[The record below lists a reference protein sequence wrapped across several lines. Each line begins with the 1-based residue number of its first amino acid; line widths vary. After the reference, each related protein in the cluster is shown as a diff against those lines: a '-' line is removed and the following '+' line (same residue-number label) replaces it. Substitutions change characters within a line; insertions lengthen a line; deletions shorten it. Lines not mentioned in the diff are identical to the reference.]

1 MRSTSST
8 LAAAFTGLAT
18 LLSTSV
24 SAQQGS
30 APAAV
35 SSGTGVSSPDCLC
48 GYLDNTNQAIWTD
61 RTITYFNES
70 GAASDVVFQP
80 EKAPSF
86 QGILTAGDT
95 GDGPQAW
102 AAGQQTDPWED
113 AFGATWLA
121 GTKYN
126 NTFLPTNSTDGLAL
140 AVPPGD
146 RQNRI
151 SYGAVLISRRRD
163 IRYGSFRA
171 SIEPP
176 TPGQGGTLIQMAV
189 WYNQSQDVLTNI
201 VTTDAA
207 NTAILQ
213 WDYSATG
220 RDSNA
225 LNMNLTSGG
234 GIGFQTREHR
244 IDWLPESITWTNNAP
259 NTIPYQQ
266 VFNDRNIFIPS
277 VGMPF
282 SLKHYSNG
290 DSRLM
295 EGPPL
300 YHTPTAYIKY
310 VRLFYNSS
318 RPERVQEFE
327 MQCANAGGVEV
338 VGRCDVDNFQVRGST
353 EFDFEATQKQI
364 PPSPHYHAPM
374 YSKIATAVSAGLF
387 GIIFLHAMAR
397 RYINKR
403 KKQAEYMTQLR
414 EGEKRY
420 SLNVIQQ
427 PSGFNTPSGR
437 GTSSPNSGYQQRSI
451 RGHSSPDGSEPAQ
464 VNVGGSLSLMQSG
477 AQTPYLPYGSEF
489 AGSVTSFDSKYE
501 EADALAKWDDPRFMR
516 DSDSEASSDDDD
528 DFKDDPLETRSV
540 RTTLHSFGHGAFNS
554 VSGIA
559 TPGAASVAHGSTYVA
574 PEYRINNGRSTYGG
588 SQSHGYL
595 SAANS
600 VRQMPMN
607 NEESSEEGNSRP
619 GSIAQTPSMRH
630 FSRSSRPGRSD
641 WDLHSTDGQISI
653 NGIAL
658 SHDHRRPSHT
668 DSFMTQDMPGI
679 SSADRMRWAGGL
691 TGIGA
696 PESEAGHTSVGNF
709 GDYSAKRPSM
719 RTDAQSFVNV
729 EGREHPV
736 KWETKIMEW
745 QPLDPNKDMQEGG
758 QLAAPTSGKNMLPER
773 TKSPATKKIG
783 RLARFWKNMLVGEGE
798 GKATAS
804 GAARVE
810 YLDGLRG
817 FACFLVSFHHFML
830 IFYYHATTPAGQAH
844 YPDFENYFHFILGP
858 ILVNGGLNVGIF
870 FVLSARVIA
879 NRYLVRGRLQDLAEA
894 TYRRVPRLAV
904 PISAAIIINYF
915 LIQAQAFAWVRKLA
929 SRTWS
934 TWSYYHDYNNVGYF
948 FNSWLSLWFVIP
960 PDVPLLISTY
970 ATGILWTVPIIVQTS
985 WTVFT
990 CALIAR
996 EFTNHYKRYAF
1007 YSACFMLSWWN
1018 NRFDYFFIAGLMI
1031 ADADN
1036 KLKYR
1041 EVAAKG
1047 IPIIPG
1053 FMRSCLPK
1061 RVANVRVH
1069 GQVFAWVIFLAGA
1082 VTSWLYFVG
1091 EEFRN
1096 PDGTT
1101 KYGSEF
1107 NQQEWGIHPNY
1118 ATGQPWAWTGGKPDY
1133 TDPRLHDFFFVIGYF
1148 LLCDL
1153 CPSFRMFFQLR
1164 AWNFLG
1170 RNAFSL
1176 YLCHGVAFWSW
1187 GAWLCLQL
1195 LNVGVPYWATILVV
1209 FITSYII
1216 LFIMCECFTR
1226 TFDVWGI
1233 GVSKSI
1239 WRAQSGG
1246 LGRRV

>member
-1 MRSTSST
+1 MRAPSRTS
-8 LAAAFTGLAT
+8 LAAAVTGLA
-18 LLSTSV
+18 
-24 SAQQGS
+24 
-30 APAAV
+30 AAV
-35 SSGTGVSSPDCLC
+35 LSSSRVAAQSTTTSPACQC
-48 GYLDNTNQAIWTD
+48 GYKDSVTGAIWTD

-70 GAASDVVFQP
+70 GAESDVVWQP
-80 EKAPSF
+80 AQAPSF
-86 QGILTAGDT
+86 QGILGAGDT
-95 GDGPQAW
+95 GTGPEDW
-102 AAGQQTDPWED
+102 AVGQHLNDWED
-113 AFGATWLA
+113 AFGATWLSGVA
-121 GTKYN
+121 LN
-126 NTFLPTNSTDGLAL
+126 NTYLPPNISNGLAL
-140 AVPPGD
+140 AVPPAI
-146 RQNRI
+146 RANRTSFGSLI
-151 SYGAVLISRRRD
+151 ISRRRD
-163 IRYGSFRA
+163 MRYGSFRA
-171 SIEPP
+171 SIDPP
-176 TPGQGGTLIQMAV
+176 APGQGGTLIQMAV

-207 NTAILQ
+207 DTALLQ

-225 LNMNLTSGG
+225 VNTNLTAAG
-234 GIGFQTREHR
+234 GIGFQTHEHK
-244 IDWLPESITWTNNAP
+244 IDWLPTYMRWSNDAKDS
-259 NTIPYQQ
+259 IPYEQEY
-266 VFNDRNIFIPS
+266 NGKNIFIPS
-277 VGMPF
+277 VAMPF
-282 SLKHYSNG
+282 SIKHYSNG

-300 YHTPTAYIKY
+300 YHTPVASIRYM
-310 VRLFYNSS
+310 RLFYNSS
-318 RPERVQEFE
+318 RPERVSQFEQE
-327 MQCANAGGVEV
+327 CATAGLVNY
-338 VGRCDVDNFQVRGST
+338 CDVDDTSLRGST
-353 EFDFEATQKQI
+353 EFEFAATQQQF
-364 PPSPHYHAPM
+364 PPTPHYHAPM
-374 YSKIATAVSAGLF
+374 YSKILTAISGGLF
-387 GIIFLHAMAR
+387 LIIAMHALAR

-403 KKQAEYMTQLR
+403 KKEAEYMAQLR
-414 EGEKRY
+414 EGEKQY
-420 SLNVIQQ
+420 SLNVLQS
-427 PSGFNTPSGR
+427 PSGFNTPAPRDVATPIGSI
-437 GTSSPNSGYQQRSI
+437 GYQQRSI
-451 RGHSSPDGSEPAQ
+451 RGGSSPDGSEPPQ
-464 VNVGGSLSLMQSG
+464 VTAGNVSLQSG
-477 AQTPYLPYGSEF
+477 AQTPAVPYGSEY
-489 AGSVTSFDSKYE
+489 ATSIASFDTKYD
-501 EADALAKWDDPRFMR
+501 EADALAKWDDPRYMR
-516 DSDSEASSDDDD
+516 DSDSEDSDDDD
-528 DFKDDPLETRSV
+528 DDDIKDDPLNVHMQTQSDLR
-540 RTTLHSFGHGAFNS
+540 SFGHGAFS
-554 VSGIA
+554 A
-559 TPGAASVAHGSTYVA
+559 TVNAGSPTGTLNGRGPGYVA
-574 PEYRINNGRSTYGG
+574 PEYRINNVTARSVL
-588 SQSHGYL
+588 SHSRSHGFL

-600 VRQMPMN
+600 MRRLST
-607 NEESSEEGNSRP
+607 EENSEDGMSRP
-619 GSIAQTPSMRH
+619 NTANRQTPSMRLA
-630 FSRSSRPGRSD
+630 RSPTGGE
-641 WDLHSTDGQISI
+641 WDVSSNDGHISI

-658 SHDHRRPSHT
+658 AHDHRRPSMAPSMNGSMA
-668 DSFMTQDMPGI
+668 DSFVTQDMPGL
-679 SSADRMRWAGGL
+679 SAADRMRWAGGL

-696 PESEAGHTSVGNF
+696 PESEANHSWPYGGTGE
-709 GDYSAKRPSM
+709 GGRPSLP
-719 RTDAQSFVNV
+719 REAQSFVSL
-729 EGREHPV
+729 EGRDMPV

-745 QPLDPNKDMQEGG
+745 KPLDSAEEGQGGG
-758 QLAAPTSGKNMLPER
+758 QLAAPASGKKQLPER
-773 TKSPATKKIG
+773 SNEPAAKKLG

-844 YPDFENYFHFILGP
+844 YLGFENWFHFILGP

-879 NRYLVRGRLQDLAEA
+879 NRYLVRGKLQDLAEA

-934 TWSYYHDYNNVGYF
+934 TWSYYHDYDNVGYF
-948 FNSWLSLWFVIP
+948 FNSWLSLWFTIP

-996 EFTNHYKRYAF
+996 EFNNPWKRYAF
-1007 YSACFMLSWWN
+1007 YSFCFSLSWWN

-1041 EVAAKG
+1041 AAAAKG
-1047 IPIIPG
+1047 FPLVPPFLRG
-1053 FMRSCLPK
+1053 CMPK
-1061 RVANVRVH
+1061 KLASARVH
-1069 GQVFAWVIFLAGA
+1069 GQVFAWAIFLAGA
-1082 VTSWLYFVG
+1082 ITSWLYFVG
-1091 EEFRN
+1091 EEFHDAN
-1096 PDGTT
+1096 GDS
-1101 KYGSEF
+1101 KYGAMF
-1107 NQQEWGIHPNY
+1107 NQLEWGIHPNY
-1118 ATGQPWAWTGGKPDY
+1118 VTAKPWSSTGSKPTY
-1133 TDPRLHDFFFVIGYF
+1133 TDPRLHDFLFVIGFF

-1195 LNVGVPYWATILVV
+1195 LKVGLPYWATITIV

-1216 LFIMCECFTR
+1216 LFAMCECFTR

-1233 GVSKSI
+1233 GVSKSM
-1239 WRAQSGG
+1239 WRAQTGG